1 MPPSLYEFYNENWV
15 EFGRILT
22 DMEKEG
28 MLVDREHLR
37 KAQVWMVWQMVC
49 ERGVPYFPTCSHMHS
64 EALSCWT

>member
-1 MPPSLYEFYNENWV
+1 MFYSAKAAGQPPPPSLYEFYNENWV

-37 KAQVWMVWQMVC
+37 KAQVRIRAGMC
-49 ERGVPYFPTCSHMHS
+49 GGS
-64 EALSCWT
+64 